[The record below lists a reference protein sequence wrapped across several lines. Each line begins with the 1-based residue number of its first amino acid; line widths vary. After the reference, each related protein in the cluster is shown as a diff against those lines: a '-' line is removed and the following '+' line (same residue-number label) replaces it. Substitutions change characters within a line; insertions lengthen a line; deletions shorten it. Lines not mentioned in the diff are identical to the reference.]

1 MNIWSNFCF
10 IARIIGFIEASMRFI
25 MLMGCFFVFAGFAQA
40 KECVYINSYHAG
52 YAWSDKIEATI
63 KDKLQGVCN
72 IHVFRMDT
80 KRHTSEVF
88 GRQKA
93 LEAKALIERV
103 KPDVVIASDDN
114 ASKYLVAPYYKN
126 SSIPFVFCGIN
137 WTAKAYGYPYDNAT
151 GMIEVSPIKALL
163 HEARLALGEVKQVA
177 FIATKGVHT
186 DEKEFLWMSRMYARE
201 DVTVIPFYVDSMQTW
216 KNAYDEAQSSD
227 FIVLNNVAGI
237 AHWNKEVIM
246 DYVRRYAR
254 KLTVTTYDF
263 MIPYTM
269 LAMTKIA
276 EEQGEWASDVAIHVL
291 QGESPK
297 NIPVVAN
304 QRYNLYIN
312 TAILDASPIQ
322 LSERLYFKAIKVQ

>member
-1 MNIWSNFCF
+1 
-10 IARIIGFIEASMRFI
+10 MRFM
-25 MLMGCFFVFAGFAQA
+25 MLLGCFLVFTGFAQA

-52 YAWSDKIEATI
+52 YAWSDKIEVTV
-63 KDKLQGVCN
+63 KDKLQGICN
-72 IHVFRMDT
+72 LHIFRMDT
-80 KRHTSEVF
+80 KRHISEAF

-93 LEAKALIERV
+93 LEAKALIEKV

-126 SSIPFVFCGIN
+126 SSIPVVFCGIN

-163 HEARLALGEVKQVA
+163 HEARLAVAEVTQVA
-177 FIATKGVHT
+177 FIATKGVRT
-186 DEKEFLWMSRMYARE
+186 DEKEFSWMSRMYARE
-201 DVTVIPFYVDSMQTW
+201 GITVIPFYVDSVKAW
-216 KNAYDEAQSSD
+216 KAAYDEAQNSD
-227 FIVLNNVAGI
+227 FIVLNNIAGI
-237 AHWNKEVIM
+237 ADWNKEAVV
-246 DYVRRYAR
+246 DYVKHHAS

-263 MIPYTM
+263 MTPYTM

-276 EEQGEWASDVAIHVL
+276 EEQGEWASDVAIYIL

-297 NIPVVAN
+297 SIPVVAN
-304 QRYNLYIN
+304 QRYNLYVN
-312 TAILDASPIQ
+312 TAILDASPIH

>member
-1 MNIWSNFCF
+1 VLL
-10 IARIIGFIEASMRFI
+10 IIFGFIEASMRFI
-25 MLMGCFFVFAGFAQA
+25 MLMGCFLVFTGFAQA

-52 YAWSDKIEATI
+52 YAWSDKIEATV

-80 KRHTSEVF
+80 KRHTSEAF

-93 LEAKALIERV
+93 LEAKALIEKV
-103 KPDVVIASDDN
+103 KPDVVIVSDDN

-163 HEARLALGEVKQVA
+163 REARLALGEVKQVA
-177 FIATKGVHT
+177 FIASKGVRT
-186 DEKEFLWMSRMYARE
+186 DEKDFSWMSRMYARE
-201 DVTVIPFYVDSMQTW
+201 GITVIPFYVDSVKAW
-216 KNAYDEAQSSD
+216 KAAYDEAQNSD
-227 FIVLNNVAGI
+227 FIVLNNIAGI
-237 AHWNKEVIM
+237 ADWNKEAVV
-246 DYVRRYAR
+246 DYVKHHAS

-263 MIPYTM
+263 MTSYTM

-276 EEQGEWASDVAIHVL
+276 EEQGEWASDVVIHVL

-304 QRYNLYIN
+304 RHYNLYIN